1 VGDAPVERPRGFAKL
16 SGLDRSGPPVAQT
29 LSGAPLNPWTIPNAI
44 GYARAALLPVF
55 LILALTSDD
64 GTDALPAAIF
74 AIIAWGDYADGLA
87 ARLTGQYSRLGALM
101 DPVIDRLLVIEGVI
115 VCWHFDLLSR
125 ALLAV
130 LIAREL
136 FMLVAGRIAL
146 SRGRELR
153 INYAGRWAVAPVMG
167 SLFMGLVGL
176 RTAGDVTLVVGVV
189 LALTAT
195 VLYIRDFATPS
206 TSG

>member
-1 VGDAPVERPRGFAKL
+1 VGDAPVERPHGFARL
-16 SGLDRSGPPVAQT
+16 SGLDRSGPPAPQT
-29 LSGAPLNPWTIPNAI
+29 LRGAPLNPWTIPNAI
-44 GYARAALLPVF
+44 GYVRAVLLPVF
-55 LILALTSDD
+55 LITALSSDS
-64 GTDALPAAIF
+64 GTDPLPAVLF

-130 LIAREL
+130 LVAREV

-167 SLFMGLVGL
+167 SLFLGMVGL
-176 RTAGDVTLVVGVV
+176 RGAGNVALVIGVTLAV
-189 LALTAT
+189 TAT
-195 VLYIRDFATPS
+195 VLYVREFARPS

>member
-1 VGDAPVERPRGFAKL
+1 MGDAPVERPRGFAKL
-16 SGLDRSGPPVAQT
+16 SGLDRSGPTAPQT
-29 LSGAPLNPWTIPNAI
+29 QAGAPLNPWTIPNAI
-44 GYARAALLPVF
+44 GYVRAALLPVF
-55 LILALTSDD
+55 LILALSSDS
-64 GTDALPAAIF
+64 GTDALPATIF
-74 AIIAWGDYADGLA
+74 AVIAWGDYADGLA

-115 VCWHFDLLSR
+115 VCWHFDLLDR
-125 ALLAV
+125 WLLGILV
-130 LIAREL
+130 AREI
-136 FMLVAGRIAL
+136 FMLIAGRIAL

-167 SLFMGLVGL
+167 ALFMGMVGW
-176 RTAGDVTLVVGVV
+176 RTAGNVTLVVGVA

-195 VLYIRDFATPS
+195 ALYVRDFARPS